1 MAVLEVAK
9 VALEAVSEVA
19 KETGEKVVETAKE
32 IAEVGESIFKDFFK
46 YLIDEKKVNTF
57 NYFTSHV

>member
-32 IAEVGESIFKDFFK
+32 IAEGGESIFPDFF
-46 YLIDEKKVNTF
+46 
-57 NYFTSHV
+57 